1 MSDVQ
6 NATAFALI
14 VGISRYEDKNI
25 RPLDYTH
32 ADAEAFGRLLADP
45 RRCGIP
51 KEHTRVL
58 LDQEATLYNIKRAI
72 GRWLHQ
78 EASDDSTVFVFFAG
92 HGGLESDR
100 TGMEPDGIQKY
111 LLPWDAKHDDLFNS
125 ALSNADFHRLLNTVR
140 ARRLVIFM
148 DACYSGGVAERGGR
162 DLGVVGNPY
171 ERLAEGQGRLVIA
184 ASKPNQRSWE
194 DETLGHGIFT
204 HHLLEALSGKADAD
218 EDGFVSI
225 MEVYK
230 YLECNVPAS
239 ARNLAR
245 GEQVPM
251 LIGSIASDIVLTID
265 AERVRDVRAEK
276 KRQEAQRR
284 EEVREKREAFFA
296 LFNGGEL
303 PSDVFYET
311 VQLIEKH
318 PDKLSPLDRK
328 VLKFAELLAQGAIT
342 AQFYVET
349 RALLIR
355 EVGPNRD
362 QLPDM
367 TRSQVDSPSG
377 ARLDVSSED
386 APPKMKYC
394 ISCGTPLNP
403 GRSFCIGCGRK
414 IASV

>member
-6 NATAFALI
+6 QSTAYALI
-14 VGISRYEDKNI
+14 VGISKYEDESI

-32 ADAEAFGRLLADP
+32 ADADAVGRLLADP

-51 KEHTRVL
+51 EAHTRVL
-58 LDQEATLYNIKRAI
+58 IDREATLYNIKRSI

-78 EASDDSTVFVFFAG
+78 NATEDSTVFVFFAG

-125 ALSNADFHRLLNTVR
+125 ALSNADFQRLLNTVR
-140 ARRLVIFM
+140 ARRMVIFM

-194 DETLGHGIFT
+194 DESLGHGIFT
-204 HHLLEALSGKADAD
+204 HHLLEALSGKADTD
-218 EDGFVSI
+218 DDGYVSI

-230 YLECNVPAS
+230 YLERNVPAS
-239 ARNLAR
+239 ARSLAR
-245 GEQVPM
+245 GDQVPM
-251 LIGSIASDIVLTID
+251 LIGSLASDIVLTVD
-265 AERVRDVRAEK
+265 ADRVRAIRAGK
-276 KRQEAQRR
+276 KEQEEQRR
-284 EEVREKREAFFA
+284 EEVRKKREALFA

-318 PDKLSPLDRK
+318 PDALSQLDRK
-328 VLKFAELLAQGAIT
+328 VLKFAELLAQAAIT
-342 AQFYVET
+342 AQFYIET
-349 RALLIR
+349 RALLIGQA
-355 EVGPNRD
+355 GPNLD
-362 QLPDM
+362 TLSGV
-367 TRSQVDSPSG
+367 TRSRDAASDARVNPSP
-377 ARLDVSSED
+377 AVE
-386 APPKMKYC
+386 PPKMKYC

-414 IASV
+414 IAST